1 MLREPSSDWTG
12 RREFAGV
19 PEQERVCHFAG
30 VYLYLCLCAFV
41 SVSTC
46 ISRGDHTSQME
57 DALEVRVTGVLSL
70 EALG

>member
-1 MLREPSSDWTG
+1 M
-12 RREFAGV
+12 